1 MNDLERFWENL
12 IQDHPT
18 FDREDDANITL
29 KIRGLKKLIDKAIEE
44 GYTLGLKDSKSF
56 NSKYPKTNSMPD
68 FFKDIFK

>member
-12 IQDHPT
+12 IQDHST

-44 GYTLGLKDSKSF
+44 GYALGLKDSKSF

-68 FFKDIFK
+68 FLKL